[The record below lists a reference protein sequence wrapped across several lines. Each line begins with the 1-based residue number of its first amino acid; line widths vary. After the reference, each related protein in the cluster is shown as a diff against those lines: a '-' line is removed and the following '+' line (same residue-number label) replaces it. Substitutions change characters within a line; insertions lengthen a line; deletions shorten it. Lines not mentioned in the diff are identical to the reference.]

1 MTQDPATEPTG
12 VAAESRSGAVRVVVG
27 ALYTTSAVTALIAV
41 VNEDQVLATLAMLV
55 TVLSLAVVS
64 VDRGR
69 RAMHG
74 PSRRWRRTLSITM
87 LAMFALQSGTFLA
100 DDTSVLSQGTIVGLP
115 LALVTPFLFAALLAL
130 CWPTDWAPR
139 QRNSAVVD
147 GLVGILGLAVA
158 WGVLVLPGLPGF
170 SDVRVGIFSS
180 IVAAAQLAMLALL
193 VLLAAAAHRRS
204 ELTIVHLVLIQAA
217 LLIFV
222 GGVVWQTAA
231 AWLGGSGTLALVAYL
246 VSAGL
251 LAVAGLRRAS
261 DAELPSQ
268 LWLRDVWS
276 TVIPLSPVAVAAGS
290 LLLLLA
296 SGRPDSVAGA
306 VLIAVLLLGLIAT
319 VIWLR
324 TVAVSAIRKASVA
337 ADVSFLDEAVEQAW
351 FQSFTANSREVV
363 IVVDASGRVVYASQ
377 SAYRLVGLPDGSLLG
392 RDLADI
398 LVGLSQD
405 RVSRAVA
412 VAVPGEPIPIDVTVE
427 SGDRGQRELQFVVSS
442 LSGMG
447 TTGFVLTGTDVT
459 DSRRLRAQLGESR
472 RRDRLTGLLNRD
484 AFIEALSDAQEW
496 ADPQTLAVLVMDL
509 YQFHQSND
517 VRGHEVGDEILRGVA
532 EILDRAAGPIIA
544 VGRLSGDNFAL
555 LVHSSTPHVG
565 VEITVTQ
572 LRQELRSVP
581 VLEHRPVLMRAA
593 FGYTTPLTASGSA
606 GALVEEAD
614 LAAGLSTRDPNLGL
628 VRYEAQ
634 MREALVMDM
643 RLTEDLHDSLESGD
657 FVPHYQP
664 IVNLRSGAV
673 VGVEALVRRRLPD
686 GSWQQPDV
694 FIPLAERV
702 GLVGRVDSAVRLLA
716 LSDLA
721 ILQREHPQL
730 TMAMNVSATG
740 FGPNLVDEIGQ
751 QIATA
756 GVPAASVTIEITE
769 TAAASSF
776 AEAQEIFARLHG
788 LGCRI
793 AVDDFGTGYSALANL
808 GALDVDVLKIDQSF
822 LVGLS
827 TSFKSLALLRGVVEL
842 GAGLNL
848 TMVAEGITSSEQR
861 DLLRGMGCGLGQGFL
876 FAPPLSLPE
885 LRDFLN
891 PGARQRR
898 DVLS

>member
-1 MTQDPATEPTG
+1 MTVDPVAKEPNATSD
-12 VAAESRSGAVRVVVG
+12 SRSQVVRVTVIVLYVAS
-27 ALYTTSAVTALIAV
+27 ALSAIVAV
-41 VNEDQVLATLAMLV
+41 ASERPAVAVLAMLL
-55 TVLSLAVVS
+55 TVCSLAVVS
-64 VDRGR
+64 LDRSR
-69 RAMHG
+69 RALPG
-74 PSRRWRRTLSITM
+74 PSRRWRRMLS
-87 LAMFALQSGTFLA
+87 LALLVMFALQSGTFLA
-100 DDTSVLSQGTIVGLP
+100 QDTSVLSQGTIVGLP
-115 LALVTPFLFAALLAL
+115 LAVATPFLLTSLLVL

-180 IVAAAQLAMLALL
+180 VVAAAQLAMLALL

-204 ELTIVHLVLIQAA
+204 ALTIVHLVLIQGA
-217 LLIFV
+217 LLLFV
-222 GGVVWQTAA
+222 GGLVWQTAA
-231 AWLGGSGTLALVAYL
+231 AWLGSSGTLALLAYIA
-246 VSAGL
+246 SAGL
-251 LAVAGLRRAS
+251 LAVAGLRRANEV
-261 DAELPSQ
+261 ELPSQ
-268 LWLRDVWS
+268 LWLRDAWS
-276 TVIPLSPVAVAAGS
+276 TVVPLSPVAVAAGS

-306 VLIAVLLLGLIAT
+306 VLIAVLLLGLIGT
-319 VIWLR
+319 LIWLR

-363 IVVDASGRVVYASQ
+363 IVVDAAGRVVYASQ
-377 SAYRLVGLPDGSLLG
+377 SAYRLVGLAEGRLLG

-405 RVSRAVA
+405 RVGRAVEL
-412 VAVPGEPIPIDVTVE
+412 AVPGEPIPIDVTVE
-427 SGDRGQRELQFVVSS
+427 SGDRGERELQFVVSS

-496 ADPQTLAVLVMDL
+496 ADSATLAVVVMDL
-509 YQFHQSND
+509 FRFHESND

-544 VGRLSGDNFAL
+544 VGRLSGDDFAL

-565 VEITVTQ
+565 AEIAVNQ
-572 LRQELRSVP
+572 LRQELLSVP
-581 VLEHRPVLMRAA
+581 VLQHKPILMRAA

-614 LAAGLSTRDPNLGL
+614 LAAGLSARDPNLGL
-628 VRYEAQ
+628 VRYEPR
-634 MREALVMDM
+634 MREALVADM
-643 RLTEDLHDSLESGD
+643 RLTDELHESLEAGD

-664 IVNLRSGAV
+664 IVDLRSGTV

-702 GLVGRVDSAVRLLA
+702 GLVARVDSAVRRSALA
-716 LSDLA
+716 DLA
-721 ILQREHPQL
+721 VLHQGHPEL
-730 TMAMNVSATG
+730 TMAMNVSAVD
-740 FGPNLVDEIGQ
+740 FSESLVGEIAL
-751 QIATA
+751 QISTA
-756 GVPAASVTIEITE
+756 GVSASAVTIEITE
-769 TAAASSF
+769 TAAAGSF
-776 AEAQEIFARLHG
+776 AEAQEIFARLHS
-788 LGCRI
+788 LGCRVAI
-793 AVDDFGTGYSALANL
+793 DDFGTGYSALANL

-842 GAGLNL
+842 GVGLKL
-848 TMVAEGITSSEQR
+848 TMVAEGVTSSEQR

-876 FAPPLSLPE
+876 FAPPLSFGE
-885 LRDFLN
+885 LQDFLD
-891 PGARQRR
+891 PGAWRPRE
-898 DVLS
+898 VLQ